1 MIFASALLIAV
12 AVALL
17 MPVDVSWRLA
27 TTGLVAAA
35 PHRVDVTSFILARLG
50 FGPASRRKLTAQRIR
65 AVEAL
70 AALAAELRGGQPLGL
85 ALLNAAGCP
94 PVWPATLAA
103 LRLDGDVTSA
113 LRHDAK
119 ARPVLAA
126 LAACWQVSSASGSG
140 LSAAVDRLAES
151 ARVAEDVRVQLE
163 AQLAGPRATARMLA
177 TLPLIGLAMGMLL
190 GADPLQWLLGTPP
203 GLLCLL
209 GGVLLTV
216 AGMAWTSRIATAVER
231 QL

>member
-1 MIFASALLIAV
+1 MILLSALLV
-12 AVALL
+12 GVTVALL
-17 MPVDVSWRLA
+17 LPADASWRL
-27 TTGLVAAA
+27 TTSGLIAPTPRRGNVA
-35 PHRVDVTSFILARLG
+35 SFLLAHLG
-50 FGPASRRKLTAQRIR
+50 FGPASRRAITAHRAK

-70 AALAAELRGGQPLGL
+70 SALAAELRGGQPLGVAL
-85 ALLNAAGCP
+85 ANAAGSP

-103 LRLDGDVTSA
+103 LRLDGDVTAA
-113 LRHDAK
+113 LRLDAR

-140 LSAAVDRLAES
+140 LSAAVDRLANS

-177 TLPLIGLAMGMLL
+177 TLPLIGLAMGMLM
-190 GADPLQWLLGTPP
+190 GADPLQWLLGTAP

-216 AGMAWTSRIATAVER
+216 AGMAWTARIAKAVER
-231 QL
+231 EL

>member
-1 MIFASALLIAV
+1 MILLSALLV
-12 AVALL
+12 GVTVALL
-17 MPVDVSWRLA
+17 LPTDASWRL
-27 TTGLVAAA
+27 TTSGLIAPTPRRGNVA
-35 PHRVDVTSFILARLG
+35 SFLLAHLG
-50 FGPASRRKLTAQRIR
+50 FGPASRRAITAHRAK

-70 AALAAELRGGQPLGL
+70 SALAAELRGGQPLGVAL
-85 ALLNAAGCP
+85 ANAAGSP

-103 LRLDGDVTSA
+103 LRLDGDVTAA
-113 LRHDAK
+113 LRLDAR

-140 LSAAVDRLAES
+140 LSAAVDRLANS

-177 TLPLIGLAMGMLL
+177 TLPLIGLAMGMLM
-190 GADPLQWLLGTPP
+190 GADPLQWLLGTAP

-216 AGMAWTSRIATAVER
+216 AGMAWTARIAKAVER
-231 QL
+231 EL

>member
-1 MIFASALLIAV
+1 MIFAGALLIAV
-12 AVALL
+12 SVALL
-17 MPVDVSWRLA
+17 MPVDASWRL
-27 TTGLVAAA
+27 TTSGLIA
-35 PHRVDVTSFILARLG
+35 PTPSRRNLASFLFARLG
-50 FGPASRRKLTAQRIR
+50 FGPASRRAITAQRAK

-70 AALAAELRGGQPLGL
+70 SALAAELRGGQPLGL
-85 ALLNAAGCP
+85 ALVNAAGSP

-113 LRHDAK
+113 LRLDAR
-119 ARPVLAA
+119 ARPVLAG

-140 LSAAVDRLAES
+140 LSTAVDRLAAS

-177 TLPLIGLAMGMLL
+177 TLPLIGLAMGMLM
-190 GADPLQWLLGTPP
+190 GADPLQWLLGTAP

-209 GGVLLTV
+209 GGALLTV
-216 AGMAWTSRIATAVER
+216 AGMAWTGRIATAVER

>member
-1 MIFASALLIAV
+1 MILLSALLV
-12 AVALL
+12 GVTVALL
-17 MPVDVSWRLA
+17 LPADAGWRL
-27 TTGLVAAA
+27 TTSGLIAPTPRRGNVA
-35 PHRVDVTSFILARLG
+35 SFLLANLG
-50 FGPASRRKLTAQRIR
+50 FGPASRRAITAHRAK

-70 AALAAELRGGQPLGL
+70 SALAAELRGGQPLGVAL
-85 ALLNAAGCP
+85 ANAAGSP

-113 LRHDAK
+113 LRLDAR

-140 LSAAVDRLAES
+140 LSAAVDRLANS

-177 TLPLIGLAMGMLL
+177 TLPLIGLAMGMLM
-190 GADPLQWLLGTPP
+190 GADPLQWLLGTAP
-203 GLLCLL
+203 GFLCLL
-209 GGVLLTV
+209 GGALLTV
-216 AGMAWTSRIATAVER
+216 AGMAWTARIAKAVER
-231 QL
+231 EL